1 REFINDL
8 LKILAEHDIDPI
20 IPDIIRAL
28 SRLKARELNAVIF
41 SYLSYDREDVRS
53 AALDALDI
61 NDDFSLKKAILLL
74 GDPSDAIH
82 EFAKIKIKDSEYQN
96 NKLVVESLGLPS
108 SRIRRGLFELLE
120 TLDIRKFDVLMFAK
134 NSLER
139 SYAYLAMGENLA
151 NLPPGKFKDMVIE
164 HTHQKKELGLENI
177 IRVLAIHDQTGRIK
191 TAWRGIFSP
200 DTRQRAN
207 AIELLSD
214 IMDRKLL
221 NAMLPLLESPT
232 PTVALADGKKV
243 AKIPKFDPA
252 GKDVFSKLLS
262 SEDWVDILMGLS
274 LTHEEPGLLE
284 GNDLVNEL
292 ENSLNKNIL
301 KEVEMILKKNQTAS
315 TDPQRIQSTQISL
328 GEKILLLKE
337 IEIFSGLSA
346 SELAAIAAVTKE
358 LGYPSDRT
366 VIKQNTIGE
375 TVFLIIEGEVDVIME
390 HADGK
395 EVIIDH
401 ILSGGAFGEMALID
415 DSPRSAT
422 IKTTAPS
429 RFLILHKQEFKET
442 VMEYPRI
449 ALQICS
455 VLSRNIRHLHG
466 KVQEK

>member
-1 REFINDL
+1 
-8 LKILAEHDIDPI
+8 
-20 IPDIIRAL
+20 
-28 SRLKARELNAVIF
+28 
-41 SYLSYDREDVRS
+41 
-53 AALDALDI
+53 
-61 NDDFSLKKAILLL
+61 
-74 GDPSDAIH
+74 
-82 EFAKIKIKDSEYQN
+82 
-96 NKLVVESLGLPS
+96 
-108 SRIRRGLFELLE
+108 
-120 TLDIRKFDVLMFAK
+120 
-134 NSLER
+134 
-139 SYAYLAMGENLA
+139 
-151 NLPPGKFKDMVIE
+151 
-164 HTHQKKELGLENI
+164 
-177 IRVLAIHDQTGRIK
+177 
-191 TAWRGIFSP
+191 
-200 DTRQRAN
+200 
-207 AIELLSD
+207 
-214 IMDRKLL
+214 
-221 NAMLPLLESPT
+221 
-232 PTVALADGKKV
+232 
-243 AKIPKFDPA
+243 
-252 GKDVFSKLLS
+252 
-262 SEDWVDILMGLS
+262 
-274 LTHEEPGLLE
+274 
-284 GNDLVNEL
+284 
-292 ENSLNKNIL
+292 L